1 MKSQIQSLA
10 KLSFIAVSLFFI
22 SCGGD
27 DDNTYYPPVAN
38 TPSNASYITGKV
50 DGNNFSTIIFGTST
64 ATCNRI
70 GTGDM
75 QMITILGGDMS
86 ANSITV
92 NLVNVHSTGVINV
105 NRNTE
110 SFLNFSPGS
119 GGVAYATSA
128 ECDTATG
135 TINITY
141 IDDTKVEGT
150 FSFTGVDT
158 EDCAGGTKT
167 VTEGAFRGTF
177 PQ

>member
-1 MKSQIQSLA
+1 MNTFKSIA
-10 KLSFIAVSLFFI
+10 KLSFIAISLFFV

-27 DDNTYYPPVAN
+27 DDNTYYPPVGN
-38 TPSNASYITGKV
+38 TPNNASYITGKV
-50 DGNNFSTIIFGTST
+50 DGADFSSIIFGTST
-64 ATCNRI
+64 ATCNVV
-70 GTGDM
+70 GTGSERF
-75 QMITILGGDMS
+75 ITILGGDMS

-92 NLVNVHSTGVINV
+92 QLWNVNSTGTINV
-105 NRNTE
+105 NRNTD
-110 SFLNFSPGS
+110 SFLNYSPGS

-128 ECDTATG
+128 DCDTATG

-158 EDCAGGTKT
+158 ENCAGGTKT
-167 VTEGAFRGTF
+167 VTEGSFRGTF